1 MSDGADQPFAAQ
13 LRHGRRT
20 PRGNAVGRATA
31 RDPPPD
37 HSLTLFDGGYY
48 SLGLLHQWHQ
58 QGQNRHWLIPARQ
71 GLRYEV
77 VQRLSDR
84 DQRVRLTTSA
94 QARQR
99 FSDLPATLEARLIT
113 YQVKGKPRQV
123 LTSLLDTRRYPCDDL
138 VELYSHRWEI
148 ELGYREMKQ
157 SLLQS
162 SYTLRSKKPCMTRQE
177 LWGLLL
183 AYNLIRVAMIKA
195 AAPLEGVWP
204 NQLSFAGCARA
215 VIHFFCTQQTTHPGA
230 YPKQYAWFIST
241 LAQFK
246 LPDRRPDRSY
256 PRCIRPKHSK
266 YPARKKKC
274 QSA

>member
-1 MSDGADQPFAAQ
+1 
-13 LRHGRRT
+13 T
-20 PRGNAVGRATA
+20 
-31 RDPPPD
+31 PD

-48 SLGLLHQWHQ
+48 SLGLFHQCHQ
-58 QGQNRHWLIPARQ
+58 QGQDRHWLIPARQ

-77 VQRLSDR
+77 VRRLRDR
-84 DQRVRLTTSA
+84 DQRLRRTTSA
-94 QARQR
+94 QAPQR
-99 FSDLPATLEARLIT
+99 FSDLPACVEARLIT

-183 AYNLIRVAMIKA
+183 AY
-195 AAPLEGVWP
+195 
-204 NQLSFAGCARA
+204 
-215 VIHFFCTQQTTHPGA
+215 
-230 YPKQYAWFIST
+230 
-241 LAQFK
+241 
-246 LPDRRPDRSY
+246 
-256 PRCIRPKHSK
+256 
-266 YPARKKKC
+266 
-274 QSA
+274 